1 MIARAS
7 KSQGFIASIYNSVAL
22 RFIALLL
29 IFMLNVQADSPLTG
43 YTPSALTLGSP
54 AGSYPLSGFENI
66 NIFNGNL
73 AIDLRVGQ
81 VAGRG
86 AAQ

>member
-43 YTPSALTLGSP
+43 YTPQP
-54 AGSYPLSGFENI
+54 
-66 NIFNGNL
+66 
-73 AIDLRVGQ
+73 
-81 VAGRG
+81 
-86 AAQ
+86 